1 MTNRPTDADV
11 IIVGAGAAGSSLAG
25 LLALDGLDVVVLDR
39 AQFPRPKPCGEC
51 INPGGVSAL
60 ARMGLL
66 NAVREHAPARLASW
80 SLLTD
85 SGARAC
91 GRYTVEGEYGLG
103 MSRALLDEILVKEAE
118 RRGARVYEGVK
129 AVNLVMSDR
138 PRAAR
143 RVIVKTTGLEGRRES
158 WSAPMVVG
166 ADGLR
171 SIVARRLGLVR
182 RRPRIKK
189 VSLTCRLRGTGPSR
203 AGGVL
208 FITQRGTVGLAPV
221 HAHEPLWNGTV
232 VVYSK
237 RWGRGIAP
245 DPLAFFRAALA
256 QAPFEWD
263 GAPEII
269 GGPWISGPFD
279 WPTRGA
285 VADGALLVGD
295 ASGYFD
301 PLTGQGICSAFRSA
315 EFAAP
320 VISQAVRRGRTGVS
334 QLLEYEHALRRMVRP
349 TRVLQR
355 VIEAAVSRPA
365 AYRVV
370 VARLGVSRPFTDR
383 LIEVVGDSLP
393 LRSLAAPG
401 VLRTLL
407 WRAR

>member
-91 GRYTVEGEYGLG
+91 GRYTVEGGYGLG
-103 MSRALLDEILVKEAE
+103 ISRALLDEILVKEAE
-118 RRGARVYEGVK
+118 RRGARVYERVK
-129 AVNLVMSDR
+129 AVDLVVSDG
-138 PRAAR
+138 PRATQ
-143 RVIVKTTGLEGRRES
+143 RVIVKTTGLEGRCQS

-182 RRPRIKK
+182 RRPRINK

-203 AGGVL
+203 AGGAL

-263 GAPEII
+263 GAPEIV
-269 GGPWISGPFD
+269 GGPWVSGPFD

-285 VADGALLVGD
+285 IADGALLVGD

-301 PLTGQGICSAFRSA
+301 PLTGQGMCRAFRSA
-315 EFAAP
+315 ELAAP
-320 VISQAVRRGRTGVS
+320 VISQAVRKGRTGVS

-349 TRVLQR
+349 TRALQR

-365 AYRVV
+365 VCGLV
-370 VARLGVSRPFTDR
+370 VARLGVGRPFADR

-393 LRSLAAPG
+393 VRALAAPG
-401 VLRTLL
+401 VVRTLL

>member
-1 MTNRPTDADV
+1 
-11 IIVGAGAAGSSLAG
+11 
-25 LLALDGLDVVVLDR
+25 
-39 AQFPRPKPCGEC
+39 
-51 INPGGVSAL
+51 
-60 ARMGLL
+60 
-66 NAVREHAPARLASW
+66 
-80 SLLTD
+80 
-85 SGARAC
+85 
-91 GRYTVEGEYGLG
+91 

-129 AVNLVMSDR
+129 AVDLVVSDR
-138 PRAAR
+138 PQAPQRG
-143 RVIVKTTGLEGRRES
+143 ILKTTGLEGRRES
-158 WSAPMVVG
+158 WSAAMVVG

-203 AGGVL
+203 AGGAL
-208 FITQRGTVGLAPV
+208 FSTQRGTVGLAPV

-263 GAPEII
+263 GAPEIV

-285 VADGALLVGD
+285 IADGALLVGD

-301 PLTGQGICSAFRSA
+301 PLTGQGMCRAFRSA
-315 EFAAP
+315 ELAAP
-320 VISQAVRRGRTGVS
+320 VISQAVRKGRTGVS

-349 TRVLQR
+349 TRALQR

-365 AYRVV
+365 VYRVM
-370 VARLGVSRPFTDR
+370 VARLGMSRPFMDR
-383 LIEVVGDSLP
+383 LIGVVGDSLP
-393 LRSLAAPG
+393 LRALAAPG
-401 VLRTLL
+401 VVRTLL

>member
-129 AVNLVMSDR
+129 AVDLVVSDR
-138 PRAAR
+138 PRATQ
-143 RVIVKTTGLEGRRES
+143 RVIVETTGLEGRRES

-182 RRPRIKK
+182 RRPRIRK
-189 VSLTCRLRGTGPSR
+189 VSLTCRIRGTGPSR
-203 AGGVL
+203 AGGAL
-208 FITQRGTVGLAPV
+208 FSTQRGTVGLAPV

-263 GAPEII
+263 GAPEIV
-269 GGPWISGPFD
+269 GGPWVSGPFD

-285 VADGALLVGD
+285 IADGALLVGD

-301 PLTGQGICSAFRSA
+301 PLTGQGMCRAFRSA
-315 EFAAP
+315 ELAAP
-320 VISQAVRRGRTGVS
+320 VISQAVRKGRTGVS
-334 QLLEYEHALRRMVRP
+334 QLLGYEHALRRMVRP
-349 TRVLQR
+349 TRALQR

-365 AYRVV
+365 VYRVV
-370 VARLGVSRPFTDR
+370 VARLGVSRPFMDR
-383 LIEVVGDSLP
+383 LIGVVGDSLP
-393 LRSLAAPG
+393 LRALAAPG
-401 VLRTLL
+401 VVRTLL